1 MVIIAHKPVG
11 ITLNRLD
18 IPRYQYKIEEMY
30 DEEPCLLGVRH
41 CLLVA
46 RDWSCLDSDVDFYGY
61 REIEFDVLRLDGSLW
76 AEADAEVAKD
86 RDLRRYY
93 EEIIA
98 GELGWTS

>member
-18 IPRYQYKIEEMY
+18 MPRYQYKIEEMY
-30 DEEPCLLGVRH
+30 DDEPCLLGVRH

-61 REIEFDVLRLDGSLW
+61 REIEFDVLRPDGSFW
-76 AEADAEVAKD
+76 PEADDAVDKD
-86 RDLRRYY
+86 IDLRRYY
-93 EEIIA
+93 EGVISE
-98 GELGWTS
+98 ELA